1 MEEGDDMATMEERG
15 DAAAAKFPTEAGE
28 LLVTLTDKI
37 EQAGDTQQAR
47 LELDRRYAAL
57 RKEIESLMQVL
68 NLDDVGSGRF
78 VATFKPRRLSFIKV
92 LDVLRKV
99 KKHKTLEAIL
109 TVNLTE
115 AKAVLSTAV
124 YSKLEQRRDGPPVL
138 NIRERKD
145 AAA

>member
-1 MEEGDDMATMEERG
+1 MATMEERG